1 MMQTPP
7 SRCTYWESPHV
18 TKVRFIFF
26 SGEEQGLLGSDYCVS
41 QLSKK
46 QVQDISA
53 MLGKGASTKPEE
65 FKGHHKVR

>member
-1 MMQTPP
+1 M
-7 SRCTYWESPHV
+7 HV
-18 TKVRFIFF
+18 LGIAPRNKGAIH
-26 SGEEQGLLGSDYCVS
+26 LLQRRRARAPGSDYCVS